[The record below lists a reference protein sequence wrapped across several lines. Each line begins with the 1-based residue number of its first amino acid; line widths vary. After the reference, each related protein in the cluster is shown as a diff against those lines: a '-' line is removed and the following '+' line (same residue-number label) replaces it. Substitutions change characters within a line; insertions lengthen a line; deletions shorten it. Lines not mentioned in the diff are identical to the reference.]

1 MAAPTIPEE
10 QLLELLLTLK
20 RTTAAEAK
28 AILNQQPQ
36 IAYALMTV
44 MVNINAVKMEVV
56 QEILAK
62 YGALPGAPRAPQA
75 TAPPAIPS
83 QPPSA
88 IPPHMQAQIP
98 PPRGATPTYPVHA
111 AVPPGG
117 YPPQSYP
124 SGPPAP
130 PAAPNRGY
138 GTPPPNQLPGFGTAP
153 PPVPPAPQAL
163 PQPPHVPGLP
173 HAQPPPHTQ
182 LPHMPQPPPAPAP
195 AAPQLPDALTGLPD
209 DQKALIMR
217 VIAMTREEVYAMPPA
232 DRENI
237 IKLRTTLG
245 LPS

>member
-124 SGPPAP
+124 GGPPAP

-138 GTPPPNQLPGFGTAP
+138 GTPPPNQVPGFGTAP
-153 PPVPPAPQAL
+153 PPVPHPPA
-163 PQPPHVPGLP
+163 
-173 HAQPPPHTQ
+173 
-182 LPHMPQPPPAPAP
+182 APAP

>member
-153 PPVPPAPQAL
+153 PP
-163 PQPPHVPGLP
+163 
-173 HAQPPPHTQ
+173 
-182 LPHMPQPPPAPAP
+182 PPPAPAP